1 MASESTPLRI
11 GMMFGLHVILDA
23 GQYAE
28 LAFDRHVELMS
39 IVDHF
44 LRQRDI
50 FLVGEMRAV
59 DHHRREAHV
68 DARFAK
74 LERVAVIEVQH
85 DLRMGAAQLLGVLDG
100 PLSHIAQQRLIG
112 VLASAARHLQNDG
125 RLGLDRSLN
134 DGLHLLHVVEV
145 ERSDR
150 ILPCDGL
157 LEHLAGVHQT
167 QILVVNHN

>member
-1 MASESTPLRI
+1 
-11 GMMFGLHVILDA
+11 MMFGLHVILDA

-85 DLRMGAAQLLGVLDG
+85 DLRMGAAQLLGVL
-100 PLSHIAQQRLIG
+100 
-112 VLASAARHLQNDG
+112 ASAARHLQNDG